1 MSMQFVS
8 FNFHLTQLRYIKAA
22 MDVLPTYR
30 PNGKT
35 PAQVEAL
42 IDAAKGVKA
51 DYTTKDTALDLSR
64 GNYHQAVK
72 DGHTVAF
79 QVYGIMKTRFRKV
92 AAALGAIDKLPVDDD
107 TPQKTQDRMEKIS
120 KLWPLLPND
129 PNTAAPF
136 LPWTGM
142 DQIAFGVLFAA
153 IGTQQSAFAA
163 AFQVF
168 ELGESN
174 LHDTDESMNDFA
186 VSSLEEGRSQYL
198 PTSTEREVIDA
209 IPIDAPSQPP
219 NQSVI
224 SVATS
229 PAPGAAHVV
238 YDADGATDWDVLHK
252 GPGDATFT
260 LVADDVIVK
269 VYDTTGLAAGSHE
282 YKVIGRNS
290 RGVGPESDVATINVA

>member
-1 MSMQFVS
+1 MPMQFVS
-8 FNFHLTQLRYIKAA
+8 FNFHLTQMRYTKAA

-35 PAQVEAL
+35 PAQVLTL

-51 DYTTKDTALDLSR
+51 NYTTKDTTLDLVR

-92 AAALGAIDKLPVDDD
+92 PAALGAIDNLPVDDD

-142 DQIAFGVLFAA
+142 DQAAFNALFTT

-163 AFQVF
+163 SFQEF
-168 ELGESN
+168 ELAESN
-174 LHDTDESMNDFA
+174 LHDSDESMNDFV
-186 VSSLEEGRSQYL
+186 VSSLEEGRSLYL
-198 PTSTEREVIDA
+198 PASTEREVIDA
-209 IPIDAPSQPP
+209 VPTEAASQEP
-219 NQSVI
+219 NRAAI

-238 YDADGATDWDVLHK
+238 YDAAGATEFDVLHK
-252 GPGDATFT
+252 GPGDAAFSV
-260 LVADDVIVK
+260 VADDVIVK
-269 VYDTTGLAAGSHE
+269 VYDATGLAAGNHE
-282 YKVIGRNS
+282 YKVIGRNAQ
-290 RGVGPESDVATINVA
+290 GPGPESAVATINVA